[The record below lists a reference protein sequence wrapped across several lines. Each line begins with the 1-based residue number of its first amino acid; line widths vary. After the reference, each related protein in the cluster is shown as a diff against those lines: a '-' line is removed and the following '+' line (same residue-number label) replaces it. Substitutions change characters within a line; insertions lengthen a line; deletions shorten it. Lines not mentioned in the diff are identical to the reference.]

1 MTKTNDI
8 RDLQYVLYSIFIKLS
23 LILLGNCRKYLDILR
38 MNLNELKPHLL
49 YQFKSEAEL
58 VTAIEKLSKNF
69 TVSRER
75 IRDYGLD
82 NRLVS
87 AYVSFYL
94 TTNFPKWN
102 QVLDKMEISTEYL
115 ADFEILDIGAGP
127 GTFILAALENNP
139 EQDII
144 GIETS
149 QLMRRQGDIL
159 LKAFYPNRN
168 IPFYPSGLKVPKA
181 KKKRMGV
188 FGHSANEMD
197 VKYILD
203 LIDKL
208 ELSEVI
214 FIEPGTKEF
223 FAKALEVRTTL
234 IDKGFGI
241 EYPCAS
247 AANCPMQGIDNW
259 CHQFIYLR
267 QEDDVQRLT
276 QLVRK
281 DRRLLP
287 QTLMHFKNSKVE
299 SKTLKRVVRVYK
311 PSKFSLDYEICSIK
325 SSNSDDALEENY
337 LHDLQQLTRG
347 MKKKQIKELNKIYSG
362 DQIQYKIIKELENGL
377 VRGDIIQDEES

>member
-1 MTKTNDI
+1 
-8 RDLQYVLYSIFIKLS
+8 
-23 LILLGNCRKYLDILR
+23 

-49 YQFKSEAEL
+49 YQFNSEAEL

-102 QVLDKMEISTEYL
+102 QVLEKMKITTDYL
-115 ADFEILDIGAGP
+115 AEFEIVDIGAGP

-139 EQDII
+139 DQDII

-149 QLMRRQGDIL
+149 QLMRRQGDVL
-159 LKAFYPNRN
+159 LKAFHPERN
-168 IPFYPSGLKVPKA
+168 IPFYPTGLKVPKA
-181 KKKRMGV
+181 GKKRLGV

-197 VKYILD
+197 TKYILD
-203 LIDKL
+203 LIVKL

-223 FAKALEVRTTL
+223 FAKALDIRSALVE
-234 IDKGFGI
+234 KGFGI

-247 AANCPMQGIDNW
+247 SAACPMQGIDNW

-287 QTLMHFKNSKVE
+287 QTLMHFKSTKVE
-299 SKTLKRVVRVYK
+299 PKDLKRVVRVYK
-311 PSKFSLDYEICSIK
+311 PSKFSLDFEICSVK
-325 SSNSDDALEENY
+325 SSGEELGENY

-347 MKKKQIKELNKIYSG
+347 MKKKQTKELNKIYSG
-362 DQIQYKIIKELENGL
+362 DQIRYKIVKELENGI